1 MAKPSYHA
9 QIRIVAFL
17 DILGFRDQTKR
28 CLDDPRLLEA
38 LDHALLSTDMLVE
51 PYQGYTTDTRMFS
64 DCICVSSPFEPGNLS
79 KFIYTLEAVQMNL
92 SCSGVFI
99 RGAIA
104 IGRHFESPRMILSEA
119 LIEAYL
125 LESREAQFP
134 RIIASEATAAQ
145 ISARAKAAS
154 EPDSWDDTTSSLALN
169 PGVHFR
175 RDEDGRVFIS
185 YLMSLRRIDRS
196 AIVLDYISRHKQA
209 VTDWIEDG
217 RARNVPPRVRAKH
230 EWVRVYHNRM
240 IRELF
245 PGGFIDDDLVG
256 E

>member
-38 LDHALLSTDMLVE
+38 LDRSLMSTDMLVK
-51 PYQGYTTDTRMFS
+51 PYQGYTTDARMFS
-64 DCICVSSPFEPGNLS
+64 DCICVSSPFESGKLF

-92 SCSGVFI
+92 ACSGVFI

-145 ISARAKAAS
+145 IVAGAKAAS
-154 EPDSWDDTTSSLALN
+154 EPDLWDDTASSLALN
-169 PGVHFR
+169 PDVHLR
-175 RDEDGRVFIS
+175 RDEDGQVFLS

-196 AIVLDYISRHKQA
+196 AIILEYISRHKEA
-209 VTDWIEDG
+209 VTGWIRDG
-217 RARNVPPRVRAKH
+217 RARDVEHKVRAKH
-230 EWVRVYHNRM
+230 EWVRVYHNM
-240 IRELF
+240 MLRELF
-245 PGGFIDDDLVG
+245 PGGYIDDDLID